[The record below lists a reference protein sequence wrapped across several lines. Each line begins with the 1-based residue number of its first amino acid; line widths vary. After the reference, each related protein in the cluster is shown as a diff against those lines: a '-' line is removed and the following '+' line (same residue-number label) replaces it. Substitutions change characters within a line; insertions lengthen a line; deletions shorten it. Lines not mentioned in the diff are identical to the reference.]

1 MSRADSIK
9 KEFRYELMEKIAND
23 WLDCADMKTLEEY
36 FFNAQI
42 EYLEDLDDD
51 QLIEHAKDMDIDLT
65 EFLETK

>member
-9 KEFRYELMEKIAND
+9 SEYRQELMEKIAND

-36 FFNAQI
+36 FLNAQMQ
-42 EYLEDLDDD
+42 YLEDLDDD

>member
-9 KEFRYELMEKIAND
+9 SEYRQELMEKIAND

-36 FFNAQI
+36 FLNAQI
-42 EYLEDLDDD
+42 QYLEDLDDD